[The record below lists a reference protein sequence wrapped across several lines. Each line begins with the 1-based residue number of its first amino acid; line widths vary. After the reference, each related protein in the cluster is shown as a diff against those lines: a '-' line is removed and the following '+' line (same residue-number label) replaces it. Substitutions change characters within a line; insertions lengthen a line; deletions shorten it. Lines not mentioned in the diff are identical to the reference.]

1 MVFSLFDAAGS
12 GSPPSGGNQIGGNQ
26 SMPNTTVSG
35 GQFTVTLNDAG
46 QFGAN
51 AFNGEARWLQ
61 IAVRSPAGG
70 GGFTTL
76 APRQAITATPYALG
90 PWQHSNG
97 FLSYTGG
104 SVGIGTTAPTAKL
117 DVHGPV
123 VIVSEGDQAEAL
135 WLGIERSWLF
145 GQEGTGAGTALKLES
160 VGGGGN
166 KNFLI
171 QTTGNVGIGTS
182 TPASKLDVHGDIRL
196 GTTGELLA
204 PGSQENLRII
214 RGVVSPTGTI
224 VDGSGFTVTR
234 DDVGTYT
241 INFNTPFSNFP
252 TLTGNA
258 HYSFASGSYRFL
270 MVEIR
275 SLFYVKV
282 RVGTAGGFQDGQF
295 SFIAVGPR

>member
-1 MVFSLFDAAGS
+1 
-12 GSPPSGGNQIGGNQ
+12 
-26 SMPNTTVSG
+26 
-35 GQFTVTLNDAG
+35 VTLNDAG

-135 WLGIERSWLF
+135 WLGI
-145 GQEGTGAGTALKLES
+145 
-160 VGGGGN
+160 
-166 KNFLI
+166 
-171 QTTGNVGIGTS
+171 
-182 TPASKLDVHGDIRL
+182 
-196 GTTGELLA
+196 
-204 PGSQENLRII
+204 
-214 RGVVSPTGTI
+214 
-224 VDGSGFTVTR
+224 
-234 DDVGTYT
+234 
-241 INFNTPFSNFP
+241 NTP
-252 TLTGNA
+252 
-258 HYSFASGSYRFL
+258 
-270 MVEIR
+270 
-275 SLFYVKV
+275 
-282 RVGTAGGFQDGQF
+282 
-295 SFIAVGPR
+295 